1 MMFQFNS
8 SSSVSFSSLSPFS
21 GWSLLLYSF
30 TNMSLLQHLLL
41 LFIALCVLWTAFAN
55 TCRKYLYSVLDSTVY
70 EKGKSF
76 TEHLI
81 NRTDGFE
88 CKVFTCKT
96 KDGCRLQLLRIIY
109 KGEEEKDHVKKMNS
123 SSCDQEAASTCS
135 LPSLKN
141 DSSHNNHPSKQPHS
155 HTLHPSTINY
165 CKSAQQLEELLHDR
179 ELHQQKPVIF
189 LQHGLLESMTVWC
202 LHKDSLAFQLAR
214 KGFDVWLGNNRTS
227 WFGQQ
232 HLVSRLHDE
241 VNFWK
246 FSIDEIIY
254 YDLPAMIDFV
264 RQATGQ
270 DKICWMGMSQ
280 GAGQLFAALSLP
292 EFEHY
297 KNYLYAIVGISPA
310 CFLKKNPRSFI
321 LRILMKI
328 PRFFFGDREFVV
340 GVAFSQLLLPKNF
353 IGYMGERALRWLN
366 IQQNPLPDDP
376 MKGEW
381 FKNIPLGCTSVNNV
395 THWFNMLKTGGCL
408 RKFNN
413 KEVYPIDSMLAKWKE
428 MYHSTEHDDTISN
441 SARTNDANY
450 VPPILV
456 CLGAKDNV
464 VDFEESLKQF
474 GCDTCSS
481 LHESCR
487 DNSEEAITT
496 HSNNNNTTTKEGRLE
511 NSMKSCHSA
520 FKRCRIL
527 VEPEY
532 GHTDFL
538 WCQVNDKLLRHYN
551 EIIGFVQEQAKLA
564 RRCQQQQQQ

>member
-1 MMFQFNS
+1 
-8 SSSVSFSSLSPFS
+8 
-21 GWSLLLYSF
+21 
-30 TNMSLLQHLLL
+30 MSLLQHLLL
-41 LFIALCVLWTAFAN
+41 LFISLCILWTAFAN

-96 KDGCRLQLLRIIY
+96 KDGCRLQLLRIMY
-109 KGEEEKDHVKKMNS
+109 KGEVQVEEEE
-123 SSCDQEAASTCS
+123 EAHTEVVSDPQQQQQDKSVSGSHPPAAAAATST
-135 LPSLKN
+135 
-141 DSSHNNHPSKQPHS
+141 S

-179 ELHQQKPVIF
+179 ELHKQKPVVF

-214 KGFDVWLGNNRTS
+214 RGFDVWLGNNRTS

-241 VNFWK
+241 VDFWK

-254 YDLPAMIDFV
+254 YDMPAMIDFV
-264 RQATGQ
+264 RHATGQ

-292 EFEHY
+292 ELEHY
-297 KNYLYAIVGISPA
+297 KNYLFAIVGISPA
-310 CFLKKNPRSFI
+310 CFLKKNPNGLI
-321 LRILMKI
+321 LRGLMKI

-366 IQQNPLPDDP
+366 IQQKPLPNDP

-395 THWFNMLKTGGCL
+395 THWFNMLRTGGCL
-408 RKFNN
+408 RKFNDQ
-413 KEVYPIDSMLAKWKE
+413 EVYPIDSMLAKWKE
-428 MYHSTEHDDTISN
+428 MYHSGEHDMGATISSHDTN
-441 SARTNDANY
+441 SSSSSSTSNY
-450 VPPILV
+450 VPPIMV

-481 LHESCR
+481 LNEMTSKNC
-487 DNSEEAITT
+487 SMEGK
-496 HSNNNNTTTKEGRLE
+496 NNDHNT
-511 NSMKSCHSA
+511 SCHHGA
-520 FKRCRIL
+520 FKQCRIL

-538 WCQVNDKLLRHYN
+538 WSEVDDKLLQNYN
-551 EIIGFVQEQAKLA
+551 QIIGFVHEQSKLA
-564 RRCQQQQQQ
+564 RKMSNASLACSSFNK